1 MSSVRWL
8 ERYLAKRKRAR
19 ERAYYQRM
27 TPTQRAARFA
37 NNARYKRETRARL
50 LALSPV
56 TCPAC
61 AVVFVRRRS
70 NQVYCSRACKD
81 RRPRCSADAIVR
93 CSLAR
98 GTAHSSKGPYP
109 RRPAA
114 GHTQ

>member
-37 NNARYKRETRARL
+37 NNARYKREIRARL

-81 RRPRCSADAIVR
+81 RRQKETLEPR
-93 CSLAR
+93 AR
-98 GTAHSSKGPYP
+98 REVDCGPRAVGRLP
-109 RRPAA
+109 E
-114 GHTQ
+114 G